1 MGNTVLR
8 PINNIE
14 SQDHY
19 VDVEGFLYRKLLGR
33 PRDLGNSCY
42 TFYDNN
48 WFILLKPSRHGKY
61 RNYLSH
67 KTTDIT
73 ISVHRAVLSTFKPT
87 VGWEELQVNHI
98 DRNAFNNHIDN
109 LEWVTNRE
117 NALHKFT
124 VDRPDTV
131 ENMFKEYTNKWDIRH
146 SKSEKYMVKATG
158 GTQIYDKDLIIE
170 LLYNTRLTLPQIAL
184 VTGASL
190 RAVRYWQ
197 EKEKVS
203 RYGLLG
209 IVVLLQE
216 DNPNITVKELAIRAN
231 TLVTSIHAILRK
243 VKCNDYRKGKTE

>member
-8 PINNIE
+8 PINSIAV
-14 SQDHY
+14 QDYY
-19 VDVEGFLYRKLLGR
+19 VDTEGFLYRKLLGR
-33 PRDLGNSCY
+33 PRDTGNTCY
-42 TFYDNN
+42 MLYEES
-48 WFILLKPSRHGKY
+48 WFILLKPNRSGKY
-61 RNYLSH
+61 KNYLSH
-67 KTTDIT
+67 KTTDTNIR
-73 ISVHRAVLSTFKPT
+73 VHRAVLSTFKPISNC
-87 VGWEELQVNHI
+87 EELQVNHI
-98 DRNAFNNHIDN
+98 DRNTFNNHIDN
-109 LEWVTNRE
+109 LEWVTNKE
-117 NALHKFT
+117 NTSHRFT
-124 VDRPDTV
+124 VDRPDTI
-131 ENMFKEYTNKWDIRH
+131 ENMFKEYTNKWENRH
-146 SKSEKYMVKATG
+146 ARSDKYKVKAIG

-184 VTGASL
+184 VTGTSL

-203 RYGLLG
+203 RYGLLD